1 LHLRS
6 SLHFGIEAYFFE
18 SRHHARA
25 VEDPLIP
32 NDLSFG
38 KSKKEGESIIN
49 RAACG
54 RQSEPT
60 DPIRSGCL
68 PEDYS
73 SVAVHQ
79 NVGNLKCKIAKGREQ
94 CLPRSSDSLFAV
106 DFTEYGADRDCIIR
120 IEVHQSRH
128 VALTCRLSDLSHE
141 LLHFFAKRQS
151 NCGRAPTSV
160 RLPRKLQFGLALKI
174 TISKEN
180 YLKTIAEAESE
191 GEPVIAAT
199 LARWLNVSAP
209 AVTMAIKRL
218 KRDGLIRVSREGQL
232 SLAPAGR
239 DIANR
244 LLNRHH
250 LIERMLTEI
259 FGMEWYKVHDEA
271 EQLEH
276 AVSADFERCLAERLG
291 TGEACPHGNRV
302 ERDTPQDRR
311 DRGLQP
317 LDEISPQSEATVI
330 SVFERDRRL
339 LEYLNGLG
347 IYPGATVRM
356 QASNYDDTL
365 TLRIEG
371 KPVQLGR
378 GAASKVWVAVRATPS
393 LAAS

>member
-1 LHLRS
+1 MH
-6 SLHFGIEAYFFE
+6 
-18 SRHHARA
+18 
-25 VEDPLIP
+25 
-32 NDLSFG
+32 
-38 KSKKEGESIIN
+38 
-49 RAACG
+49 
-54 RQSEPT
+54 
-60 DPIRSGCL
+60 
-68 PEDYS
+68 
-73 SVAVHQ
+73 
-79 NVGNLKCKIAKGREQ
+79 
-94 CLPRSSDSLFAV
+94 
-106 DFTEYGADRDCIIR
+106 
-120 IEVHQSRH
+120 
-128 VALTCRLSDLSHE
+128 
-141 LLHFFAKRQS
+141 
-151 NCGRAPTSV
+151 APTFHGASPA
-160 RLPRKLQFGLALKI
+160 PRYNSSLALKI

-218 KRDGLIRVSREGQL
+218 KRDGLIRVGRDGQL
-232 SLAPAGR
+232 SLTSAGR
-239 DIANR
+239 EIANR

-276 AVSADFERCLAERLG
+276 AVSEDFERRLAERLG

-311 DRGLQP
+311 NRGLRP
-317 LDEISPQSEATVI
+317 LDELPTEADATVI

-347 IYPGATVRM
+347 IYPGAGLKMLT
-356 QASNYDDTL
+356 ANYDDTL
-365 TLRIEG
+365 TLRVAD

-378 GAASKVWVAVRATPS
+378 NAASKVWVEVRTGRRS
-393 LAAS
+393 